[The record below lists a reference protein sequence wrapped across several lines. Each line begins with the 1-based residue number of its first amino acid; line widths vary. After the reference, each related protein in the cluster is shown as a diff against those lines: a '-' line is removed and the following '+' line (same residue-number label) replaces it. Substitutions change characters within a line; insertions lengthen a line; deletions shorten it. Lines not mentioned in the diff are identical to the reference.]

1 MWRANLVLSTRR
13 SMQSKSEDKTLL
25 RRFARNAMVILRGR
39 FVFGLLNLASAGIV
53 WRAIGPEAFGLIVLL
68 QAYVRLIA
76 SLVRLQTWA
85 AIVRYGPAAVD
96 RSDDAA
102 LGRLTGFTLRLDGL
116 GFSAA
121 ILLAW
126 AFTDSAAQWMNLP
139 PEFAL
144 LAPFFILSA
153 PFIVTA
159 TPTGILQLFGRVDVL
174 AGQHAL
180 NAVLR
185 FVGACAVLLLDGGLM
200 WLAAIWIGASVLSG
214 AYMMVMAWRE
224 MQGRG
229 LKPNLGGSWS
239 MLTAGFDKIWRFSFV
254 MNGNSLIE
262 TVVNHLTVLLVGGSL
277 GASAA
282 GLFGVVRQITEATSK
297 LGTALGPVIFPE
309 MALLAARN
317 DRPQMRRVLKRILLA
332 FGGFMAV
339 FVSILALVGE
349 PLLVTLFD
357 ASAGKGADLLVVVGA
372 ASSFVVIGF
381 ALEPAMLSIGKDRQL
396 LILSFLIT
404 LAYLGLL
411 LVGMNLIGLLGV
423 GLALFLRQA
432 AIFAGRFLIIRR
444 YLLKP

>member
-1 MWRANLVLSTRR
+1 MIDDTSPPP
-13 SMQSKSEDKTLL
+13 QDKSEYKTLL
-25 RRFARNAMVILRGR
+25 RRFARNALVILRGR
-39 FVFGLLNLASAGIV
+39 FVFGLLNLATAGIL
-53 WRAIGPEAFGLIVLL
+53 WRAIGPEAFGIIVLL
-68 QAYVRLIA
+68 QAYIRLVT

-85 AIVRYGPAAVD
+85 AIVRYGPGAVD
-96 RSDDAA
+96 RGDDAA
-102 LGRLTGFTLRLDGL
+102 LGRLTGFTLRLDAF

-121 ILLAW
+121 ILIVLLVTEAV
-126 AFTDSAAQWMNLP
+126 TQWMNFP

-185 FVGACAVLLLDGGLM
+185 FVGAGAVTLLGGGLI
-200 WLAAIWIGASVLSG
+200 WVAVIWIAASVLSG
-214 AYMMVMAWRE
+214 LYMMAMAWRE
-224 MQGRG
+224 MRSRG
-229 LKPNLGGSWS
+229 LKPWLGGRWGT
-239 MLTAGFDKIWRFSFV
+239 LTAGFEKIWRFSLV

-262 TVVNHLTVLLVGGSL
+262 TVVNHLTVLLVGGLL
-277 GASAA
+277 GPAAA

-317 DRPQMRRVLKRILLA
+317 DRAQMRRVLKRILLA

-339 FVSILALVGE
+339 FVAALALVGE
-349 PLLVTLFD
+349 LLLVTLFD
-357 ASAGKGADLLVVVGA
+357 ASAGQGAELLVLVGA

-396 LILSFLIT
+396 LTLSFFVTI
-404 LAYLGLL
+404 AYVGVLL
-411 LVGMNLIGLLGV
+411 LGIELVGLIGV

-432 AIFAGRFLIIRR
+432 AIFSGRFLTIRR
-444 YLLKP
+444 YLLKPQS